1 VAPGLIPR
9 PLVTAI
15 AATVIAVW
23 AGWQVAAWLVPGL
36 EVPAEIHLAVMAVL
50 GAVFGLQRGGSG
62 DALPAALDKPAAPP
76 PAQEGVPAE
85 PPPRRVPAADLIA
98 RLQQE
103 RRRER

>member
-50 GAVFGLQRGGSG
+50 GAIFGLQRGG
-62 DALPAALDKPAAPP
+62 DDKPAAALDKPPGTP
-76 PAQEGVPAE
+76 E
-85 PPPRRVPAADLIA
+85 PPTETPSPGRVPAAELIA